1 MHCPACGAVLTR
13 KTKYCK
19 QCGTQLAAGETPT
32 ERFDSYLTDLFWTAV
47 FACGIIVGGLVLL
60 KKVLDPGQGILI
72 GYLILSSLAFLI
84 IFGLSLW
91 QLIQL
96 LPAMKRGSQQMM
108 DEPFDTNRL
117 GPAQTPASL
126 TPASVTEETTRTFET
141 VEERVKR

>member
-47 FACGIIVGGLVLL
+47 FAFGIIVGGAVLL

-72 GYLILSSLAFLI
+72 GYLILSSLVFLI

-91 QLIQL
+91 
-96 LPAMKRGSQQMM
+96 
-108 DEPFDTNRL
+108 
-117 GPAQTPASL
+117 
-126 TPASVTEETTRTFET
+126 
-141 VEERVKR
+141 